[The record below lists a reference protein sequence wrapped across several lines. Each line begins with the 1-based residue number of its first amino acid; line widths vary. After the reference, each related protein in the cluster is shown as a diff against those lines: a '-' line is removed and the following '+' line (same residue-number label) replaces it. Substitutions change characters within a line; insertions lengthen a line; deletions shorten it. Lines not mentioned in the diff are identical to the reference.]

1 MQAAL
6 MFSPAN
12 VQTALQEREVLP
24 GAQMPIAAD
33 LSITSFFFWN
43 GQGQDQQQGS
53 KGGWGLGLHN
63 LFNILNI

>member
-1 MQAAL
+1 MPASL

-12 VQTALQEREVLP
+12 VQTELQEREVLP

-33 LSITSFFFWN
+33 LNITSFFFWN
-43 GQGQDQQQGS
+43 GQGQNKQQGN
-53 KGGWGLGLHN
+53 KGGWGLGLCN